1 MLQSLGGA
9 VARTRPE
16 FLALFA
22 ADGFAADGFAADG
35 FAADGF
41 AEPAGRFTCAVLSAS
56 PHRGTLS

>member
-16 FLALFA
+16 FLAR
-22 ADGFAADGFAADG
+22 FAADG

-41 AEPAGRFTCAVLSAS
+41 AEPVGRFTCAVLSAS